1 MSIYKSYLTNHKDY
15 SRLQHNVCVSKCT
28 ELCLVEYCFIAYE
41 YCIQYHDQQKCMHK
55 CHAMIKAG
63 KILLTRGLAPLSEAF
78 KVCFPDVTYTSAKAK
93 RRLLQLP
100 LAAITI
106 STSINGNAEVYL
118 LEALNS
124 LDYTKLIEFIE
135 SKMGTK
141 SHSPFSKEDMK
152 HLLTLAQSHRERE
165 VLRHIICK
173 TSQLSAT
180 AACKLYGWQKMTNR
194 SAAVEEYLKDAND
207 IREAIENIATT
218 QEHAVLL
225 SLGISDELSPS
236 SEDDTS
242 DDNESRLDDGSCSH
256 LKYNH
261 TTSEL
266 NTILVESN
274 CNWYDFIMQILESCE
289 CNSEEEEKNIIT
301 SLEKYFTQA
310 MLSYSEHQ
318 KSLKGSHSAFWNEQN
333 NIIPLWKHKAA
344 EINGEIVSDSDCN
357 ESENYNEIKC
367 IESKQARLLIARRRK
382 SIQRRARY
390 LKAKIIAEKN
400 FLAHKQS
407 KKVRGIIKDYP
418 NIGEVIETYVKDRNV
433 GADAWRRTGV
443 LTFDGNTKV
452 KNKVTFNHI
461 REHLQTVYQR
471 KFSYGTVV
479 QLCVARNKRRKSAE
493 RYKGVAHVTCRR
505 A

>member
-28 ELCLVEYCFIAYE
+28 ELCLVEYCFVAYE

-55 CHAMIKAG
+55 CYAMIKAG
-63 KILLTRGLAPLSEAF
+63 KILLTRGLAPLSEVF

-100 LAAITI
+100 LAVITI

-118 LEALNS
+118 LEALNG

-242 DDNESRLDDGSCSH
+242 DDNESRLDDASCSH
-256 LKYNH
+256 LKYNP

-274 CNWYDFIMQILESCE
+274 FNWYDFIMQILESCE
-289 CNSEEEEKNIIT
+289 CNSEEEEKI
-301 SLEKYFTQA
+301 SLQA
-310 MLSYSEHQ
+310 W
-318 KSLKGSHSAFWNEQN
+318 KSIL
-333 NIIPLWKHKAA
+333 HKLCCH
-344 EINGEIVSDSDCN
+344 IVS
-357 ESENYNEIKC
+357 IK
-367 IESKQARLLIARRRK
+367 
-382 SIQRRARY
+382 
-390 LKAKIIAEKN
+390 
-400 FLAHKQS
+400 
-407 KKVRGIIKDYP
+407 
-418 NIGEVIETYVKDRNV
+418 
-433 GADAWRRTGV
+433 
-443 LTFDGNTKV
+443 
-452 KNKVTFNHI
+452 NH
-461 REHLQTVYQR
+461 
-471 KFSYGTVV
+471 
-479 QLCVARNKRRKSAE
+479 
-493 RYKGVAHVTCRR
+493 
-505 A
+505 

>member
-1 MSIYKSYLTNHKDY
+1 
-15 SRLQHNVCVSKCT
+15 
-28 ELCLVEYCFIAYE
+28 
-41 YCIQYHDQQKCMHK
+41 
-55 CHAMIKAG
+55 
-63 KILLTRGLAPLSEAF
+63 
-78 KVCFPDVTYTSAKAK
+78 
-93 RRLLQLP
+93 
-100 LAAITI
+100 
-106 STSINGNAEVYL
+106 
-118 LEALNS
+118 
-124 LDYTKLIEFIE
+124 
-135 SKMGTK
+135 
-141 SHSPFSKEDMK
+141 
-152 HLLTLAQSHRERE
+152 
-165 VLRHIICK
+165 
-173 TSQLSAT
+173 
-180 AACKLYGWQKMTNR
+180 
-194 SAAVEEYLKDAND
+194 
-207 IREAIENIATT
+207 
-218 QEHAVLL
+218 
-225 SLGISDELSPS
+225 
-236 SEDDTS
+236 
-242 DDNESRLDDGSCSH
+242 
-256 LKYNH
+256 
-261 TTSEL
+261 
-266 NTILVESN
+266 
-274 CNWYDFIMQILESCE
+274 
-289 CNSEEEEKNIIT
+289 
-301 SLEKYFTQA
+301 

-400 FLAHKQS
+400 FLARKQS